1 MSFQMIVLWTAV
13 LIFIATLGFIGYSIY
28 TSQYNVAWPPLI
40 SDCPDY
46 WSVSTDGINCNP
58 SSYNSCSSSSGGDKP
73 FPILTYPNLCDKYDF
88 AKKNGCQPSFNW
100 SGISNSLKCNNSS

>member
-1 MSFQMIVLWTAV
+1 MIVLWTAV

-28 TSQYNVAWPPLI
+28 TSQYNVAWPPSI

-46 WSVSTDGINCNP
+46 WSISSDGKNCNP